1 MNVLPK
7 QRDSAEVNHGFHGQR
22 AKLRCSKAVP
32 VNKPFLA
39 LYSKPFVCLKLRNS
53 DQHQNF
59 RPLWALSL
67 SSMALTIT
75 KYFQGANNS
84 APDWPLVCPSAQFLH
99 VRLHFI
105 HTLSLAGITSEPCAG
120 VFQWAHITASQK
132 IDRTCCIYILLCA
145 WMCHDVLNIL
155 ELDIEATWS
164 MS

>member
-1 MNVLPK
+1 M
-7 QRDSAEVNHGFHGQR
+7 
-22 AKLRCSKAVP
+22 
-32 VNKPFLA
+32 
-39 LYSKPFVCLKLRNS
+39 PFVCLKLRNS

-67 SSMALTIT
+67 SSMALTII

-99 VRLHFI
+99 VRLHLTI

-132 IDRTCCIYILLCA
+132 IDRTCCIYIYI
-145 WMCHDVLNIL
+145 MCMNVSWCSEYSWARHWGHMVHVISNKEPSNIIKHGKVPSWETVLKL
-155 ELDIEATWS
+155 VETSVL
-164 MS
+164 